1 MGWCS
6 VVGLLLTFCRFF
18 FISSFATSSYFPS
31 LQLALLSSLEPSPLP
46 QDNKFVDSHSYYLAL
61 CITHFQT
68 VQVQKPWYE
77 SVTDFTDTVSN
88 GGAVSDIFERNAQ
101 KRKEGRQN
109 PYSGMGGTWVSGARS
124 TGPPP
129 NAAGGAK
136 AERNGNAHNDGK
148 ARTSS
153 SSSAKSAKGRS
164 TNNAGTT
171 SRPNSTSKNNNSNP
185 FGGFTSSAANTMSDI
200 FDRNARK
207 RDEHRRAGTGP
218 YDPNQSVLEEKLAS
232 LMKQAAEADERY
244 NNLKREMMNGDSSLK
259 EQNVALRRDA
269 AGYKARCQSLE
280 EELKTAQVKAAAAAK
295 ASTAAA
301 ATKKNNG
308 SLSSKEK
315 AVLGEKI
322 AALRKEASDAKA
334 KCSAMEEQVAVAQV
348 RCESLEAALK
358 TAKAEL
364 DDKKKGGRWGFGS
377 GGDTKDA
384 DEENEAL
391 QAKVDEL
398 ETSVRNHVDVVQKYK
413 KECDTLKQKAEKNI
427 SGTNGNDHSADKAGP
442 KRERSSLRQAFRMR
456 VSQTAAKSTEFIK
469 EPSLKILNKLN
480 RSRKNG
486 RKDATTP
493 IDSTSDAPT
502 LDSPSPRAT
511 IATHGKRIPTGA
523 RAKARMMPNHKYTT
537 KKSSEFASAVGIAS
551 SSAKE
556 SVKGEASVA
565 SLSSERSLSSVD
577 TLRRVS
583 DRMHEKKALII
594 SGSVALLVVRS
605 LLKAWIKGGLL

>member
-1 MGWCS
+1 
-6 VVGLLLTFCRFF
+6 
-18 FISSFATSSYFPS
+18 
-31 LQLALLSSLEPSPLP
+31 
-46 QDNKFVDSHSYYLAL
+46 
-61 CITHFQT
+61 
-68 VQVQKPWYE
+68 
-77 SVTDFTDTVSN
+77 
-88 GGAVSDIFERNAQ
+88 
-101 KRKEGRQN
+101 
-109 PYSGMGGTWVSGARS
+109 MGGTWVSGARS

-129 NAAGGAK
+129 NAAGSGGGNGGAK
-136 AERNGNAHNDGK
+136 AKTKRNANANS
-148 ARTSS
+148 T
-153 SSSAKSAKGRS
+153 KGRS
-164 TNNAGTT
+164 TRSNSNAGTT
-171 SRPNSTSKNNNSNP
+171 GSSSRGAPGNNNNNNP

-244 NNLKREMMNGDSSLK
+244 NNLKREMLNGDSSLK

-295 ASTAAA
+295 ASSAAA
-301 ATKKNNG
+301 ATNKKNSG
-308 SLSSKEK
+308 GLSSKEK

-358 TAKAEL
+358 KSKAEL
-364 DDKKKGGRWGFGS
+364 EEKRKGGRWGFGS
-377 GGDTKDA
+377 GGSGGDAKDA
-384 DEENEAL
+384 DEEKEAL

-413 KECDTLKQKAEKNI
+413 KECDALKQKAENKASVVNGDEQTAGKAS
-427 SGTNGNDHSADKAGP
+427 SGSG
-442 KRERSSLRQAFRMR
+442 ERSSLRQAFRMR
-456 VSQTAAKSTEFIK
+456 VSETAAKSTELIK

-480 RSRKNG
+480 RSRKDG
-486 RKDATTP
+486 REDATTP
-493 IDSTSDAPT
+493 IDSSGDAPT
-502 LDSPSPRAT
+502 LDSLSSRAT

-523 RAKARMMPNHKYTT
+523 RAKARMMPNHKYTS

-551 SSAKE
+551 STAKE
-556 SVKGEASVA
+556 SVKGEASVP
-565 SLSSERSLSSVD
+565 SLSSKGPVSGAD
-577 TLRRVS
+577 TFRRVS
-583 DRMHEKKALII
+583 DRMHEKKALVI

-605 LLKAWIKGGLL
+605 LLKAWIRGGML

>member
-1 MGWCS
+1 M
-6 VVGLLLTFCRFF
+6 
-18 FISSFATSSYFPS
+18 
-31 LQLALLSSLEPSPLP
+31 
-46 QDNKFVDSHSYYLAL
+46 
-61 CITHFQT
+61 
-68 VQVQKPWYE
+68 QVQKPWYE

-101 KRKEGRQN
+101 KRREGRQN

-129 NAAGGAK
+129 NAGGGGGGGGGGGAK
-136 AERNGNAHNDGK
+136 TKRKGNAKNGGNTK
-148 ARTSS
+148 A
-153 SSSAKSAKGRS
+153 
-164 TNNAGTT
+164 
-171 SRPNSTSKNNNSNP
+171 NSNNNNNP

-244 NNLKREMMNGDSSLK
+244 NNLKREMLNGDSSLK

-280 EELKTAQVKAAAAAK
+280 EELKTAQVKASAAAK
-295 ASTAAA
+295 ASSAAA
-301 ATKKNNG
+301 AAASTNKNNG
-308 SLSSKEK
+308 GLSSKEK

-358 TAKAEL
+358 NSKADLEE
-364 DDKKKGGRWGFGS
+364 KKKGRRWGFGGGGS
-377 GGDTKDA
+377 GGDAKDDT
-384 DEENEAL
+384 DEEKEAL
-391 QAKVDEL
+391 RAKVDEL

-413 KECDTLKQKAEKNI
+413 KECDTLKQNAENKVS
-427 SGTNGNDHSADKAGP
+427 SGRG
-442 KRERSSLRQAFRMR
+442 ERSSFRQAFRMR
-456 VSQTAAKSTEFIK
+456 VSETAAKSTELIK

-486 RKDATTP
+486 RDDATTP
-493 IDSTSDAPT
+493 IIDLSSDAPT
-502 LDSPSPRAT
+502 PDSPSFRAT
-511 IATHGKRIPTGA
+511 MATHGKRIPTGA
-523 RAKARMMPNHKYTT
+523 RAKARMMPNHKYTS

-556 SVKGEASVA
+556 SVKDEASAA
-565 SLSSERSLSSVD
+565 SLSSERSVSGVD
-577 TLRRVS
+577 TFRRVR
-583 DRMHEKKALII
+583 DRMHENKALVI

-605 LLKAWIKGGLL
+605 LLKAWIKGGML

>member
-1 MGWCS
+1 M
-6 VVGLLLTFCRFF
+6 
-18 FISSFATSSYFPS
+18 
-31 LQLALLSSLEPSPLP
+31 
-46 QDNKFVDSHSYYLAL
+46 
-61 CITHFQT
+61 
-68 VQVQKPWYE
+68 QVQKPWYE
-77 SVTDFTDTVSN
+77 SATDFTDTVSN

-101 KRKEGRQN
+101 KRREGRQN

-129 NAAGGAK
+129 NAGSTGSGGGGAK
-136 AERNGNAHNDGK
+136 TKRKGNAKNGGNTK
-148 ARTSS
+148 A
-153 SSSAKSAKGRS
+153 
-164 TNNAGTT
+164 
-171 SRPNSTSKNNNSNP
+171 NSNNNNNP

-244 NNLKREMMNGDSSLK
+244 NNLKREMLNGDSSLK

-269 AGYKARCQSLE
+269 AVYKARCQSLE
-280 EELKTAQVKAAAAAK
+280 EELKTAQVKASAAAK
-295 ASTAAA
+295 ASSAATAA
-301 ATKKNNG
+301 TNKKNSG
-308 SLSSKEK
+308 GLSSKEK

-358 TAKAEL
+358 KSKAEL
-364 DDKKKGGRWGFGS
+364 EEKRRKGGRWGFGS
-377 GGDTKDA
+377 GGSGGDAQDA
-384 DEENEAL
+384 DEEKEAL

-413 KECDTLKQKAEKNI
+413 KECDTLKQKAENKASVVNGDEQSAGKAS
-427 SGTNGNDHSADKAGP
+427 SGRG
-442 KRERSSLRQAFRMR
+442 ERSSLRQAFRMR
-456 VSQTAAKSTEFIK
+456 VSETAAKSTELIK

-480 RSRKNG
+480 RSRKDG
-486 RKDATTP
+486 REDATTP
-493 IDSTSDAPT
+493 IDSSGDAPT
-502 LDSPSPRAT
+502 LDSPSSRAT

-523 RAKARMMPNHKYTT
+523 RAKARMMPNHKYTS

-551 SSAKE
+551 STAKE
-556 SVKGEASVA
+556 SVKGEASVP
-565 SLSSERSLSSVD
+565 SLSSRGPVSGAD
-577 TLRRVS
+577 TFRRVS
-583 DRMHEKKALII
+583 DRMHEKKALVI

-605 LLKAWIKGGLL
+605 LLKAWIRGGML

>member
-1 MGWCS
+1 M
-6 VVGLLLTFCRFF
+6 
-18 FISSFATSSYFPS
+18 
-31 LQLALLSSLEPSPLP
+31 
-46 QDNKFVDSHSYYLAL
+46 
-61 CITHFQT
+61 
-68 VQVQKPWYE
+68 QVQKPWYE

-101 KRKEGRQN
+101 KRKEERQN
-109 PYSGMGGTWVSGARS
+109 PNSGMGGTWVSGARS

-129 NAAGGAK
+129 NAAGSGGGNGGAK
-136 AERNGNAHNDGK
+136 AKTKRNGNAN
-148 ARTSS
+148 
-153 SSSAKSAKGRS
+153 SAKDRS
-164 TNNAGTT
+164 TRPNAGT
-171 SRPNSTSKNNNSNP
+171 RGGSTSNNGNNP
-185 FGGFTSSAANTMSDI
+185 FGGFTSSAANTMSDL

-244 NNLKREMMNGDSSLK
+244 NNLKREMLNGDSSLK

-280 EELKTAQVKAAAAAK
+280 EELKTAQVKASAAAK
-295 ASTAAA
+295 ASSAAAA
-301 ATKKNNG
+301 ATNKKNSG
-308 SLSSKEK
+308 GLSSKEK

-358 TAKAEL
+358 KSKAEL
-364 DDKKKGGRWGFGS
+364 EEKRKSGRWGFGS
-377 GGDTKDA
+377 GGSSGDAKDA
-384 DEENEAL
+384 DEEKEAL

-413 KECDTLKQKAEKNI
+413 KECDTLKQKAENKASVVNGDEQSAGKAS
-427 SGTNGNDHSADKAGP
+427 SGRG
-442 KRERSSLRQAFRMR
+442 ERSSLRQAFRMR
-456 VSQTAAKSTEFIK
+456 VSETAAKSTELIK

-480 RSRKNG
+480 RSRKDG
-486 RKDATTP
+486 REDATTP
-493 IDSTSDAPT
+493 IDSSGDAPT
-502 LDSPSPRAT
+502 LDSPSSRAT
-511 IATHGKRIPTGA
+511 IATLGKRIPTGA
-523 RAKARMMPNHKYTT
+523 RAKARMMPNHKYTS

-551 SSAKE
+551 STAKE
-556 SVKGEASVA
+556 SVKGEASVP
-565 SLSSERSLSSVD
+565 SLSSRGPVSGAD
-577 TLRRVS
+577 TFRRVS
-583 DRMHEKKALII
+583 DRMHEKKALVI

-605 LLKAWIKGGLL
+605 LLKAWIRGGML